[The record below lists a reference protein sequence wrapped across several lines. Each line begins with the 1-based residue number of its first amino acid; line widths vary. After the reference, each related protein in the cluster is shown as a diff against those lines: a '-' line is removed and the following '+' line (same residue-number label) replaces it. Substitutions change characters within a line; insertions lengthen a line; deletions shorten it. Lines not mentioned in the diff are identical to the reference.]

1 MDNYLLPISQNESLV
16 STFVYHVFD
25 HISYLYKIMSISSD
39 EFLRIQNELIRLKAE
54 KHSLLE
60 QLKASTTTSQT
71 FLQSL
76 FSGSEA
82 QNIERLQ
89 KEENELK
96 QSLSKLREQI
106 DSLNEQFREIDPNIR
121 NVDQI
126 AVIETLFQTKKRE
139 LLRMKTLND
148 KALDDLNEEVEIAKS
163 LCDSLDSG
171 RASFARE
178 KENIDSAIISLQ
190 ASKQTIENRIKDL
203 KELNLQLNE
212 DLGIKSTVGDDYAD
226 LSAQIDEWQE
236 KLQNLELEQK
246 EINLEFDTQEKQL
259 KIVEESKA
267 LECKAIK
274 EEQQKQTQAVEEQ
287 LKSLKKE
294 LSTLK
299 ARNPTDETV
308 VDIDIDSLIQ
318 ENETLQSRYNELE
331 KRNKELQRMVN
342 TYQEECAYLANW
354 LKTETRA
361 HGNPEATFKQLQQ
374 LYNTKEEEFKA
385 LTAKK

>member
-1 MDNYLLPISQNESLV
+1 
-16 STFVYHVFD
+16 
-25 HISYLYKIMSISSD
+25 MSISSD

-54 KHSLLE
+54 KHSLQE
-60 QLKASTTTSQT
+60 QLKAASSTSQT

-96 QSLSKLREQI
+96 FSLSKIREQI
-106 DSLNEQFREIDPNIR
+106 DSLNEQFKGTDPNIR

-139 LLRMKTLND
+139 LLRMRTLND
-148 KALDDLNEEVEIAKS
+148 KALADLNEEVDIAKS

-171 RASFARE
+171 RTSFTRE
-178 KENIDSAIISLQ
+178 KDNIESAILSLQ
-190 ASKQTIENRIKDL
+190 ASKQTIDKRIQDLKDL
-203 KELNLQLNE
+203 NVQLNE
-212 DLGIKSTVGDDYAD
+212 DLGIKSNVGDDYAD

-236 KLQNLELEQK
+236 KLQNLELENN
-246 EINLEFDTQEKQL
+246 EMSLEYEAQEKQL

-267 LECKAIK
+267 MECKAIK

-287 LKSLKKE
+287 LKALKKE

-308 VDIDIDSLIQ
+308 VDIDVDSLIK
-318 ENETLQSRYNELE
+318 ENETLQSRYNELQ
-331 KRNKELQRMVN
+331 KRNKELQGMVN

-354 LKTETRA
+354 LKTETRS
-361 HGNPEATFKQLQQ
+361 HGNPETTFKQLQQ
-374 LYNTKEEEFKA
+374 LYNTKEEEYKA
-385 LTAKK
+385 LTSKPK